1 MDEFI
6 PESSSRRSASRLA
19 AVRSGR
25 LRSAGSTRWRAA
37 CSLAEMSLRRSVI
50 AVSLMIVGLALWAAM
65 ASGAIGNESHG
76 AAHAPS
82 LQDPTYAACVNSGA
96 VICNP
101 AAHQTDVAENPVGR
115 PPNPNARMMSRNEAI
130 TAARQLAASQNTS
143 VAAASAPVFARMT
156 TEKEFEA
163 LQPGGVD
170 HFANQ
175 QRLFW
180 VVTVHAPVSATD
192 RIVRHYDVY
201 TVQID
206 AETSQIY
213 RVCLGCDSVRS

>member
-1 MDEFI
+1 
-6 PESSSRRSASRLA
+6 
-19 AVRSGR
+19 
-25 LRSAGSTRWRAA
+25 
-37 CSLAEMSLRRSVI
+37 MSLRRSVI
-50 AVSLMIVGLALWAAM
+50 AISLVMAGLALWIAM

-96 VICNP
+96 IICNP
-101 AAHQTDVAENPVGR
+101 AAHQTQVAENPVGR
-115 PPNPNARMMSRNEAI
+115 PPNPNARMMSRTEAI
-130 TAARQLAASQNTS
+130 ALARQSAASDYTS
-143 VAAASAPVFARMT
+143 AAPASAPVFARMV

-180 VVTVHAPVSATD
+180 VVTVHAPTAAAE
-192 RIVRHYDVY
+192 RILQHYDVY

-213 RVCLGCDSVRS
+213 SVCLGCDAIRS